1 MGGELGGERRVGWD
15 RKGGRVGLGMGNR
28 GRQGRDRQ
36 ERKGRAGG
44 EGGKRGIIAAPRIP
58 TCRRLWQHPSV
69 RHFCFSTAEA
79 RLFACS

>member
-1 MGGELGGERRVGWD
+1 VGRGGELGGERRVGWD

-44 EGGKRGIIAAPRIP
+44 EGGEERDYCRSKNTHLSPPMALSQQFSKP
-58 TCRRLWQHPSV
+58 TQTFR
-69 RHFCFSTAEA
+69 
-79 RLFACS
+79 

>member
-1 MGGELGGERRVGWD
+1 VGRGGELGGERRVGWD

-58 TCRRLWQHPSV
+58 TCRRLWTPEDLYKLDEKI
-69 RHFCFSTAEA
+69 CGGT
-79 RLFACS
+79 

>member
-1 MGGELGGERRVGWD
+1 VGRGGELGGERRVGWD

-58 TCRRLWQHPSV
+58 TCRRL
-69 RHFCFSTAEA
+69 CTLAAADTAG
-79 RLFACS
+79 R